1 MRGYRRVLRRLIAT
15 ITDGDFSPNDVGSSL
30 CSLTR
35 NLLCRAAAMNRFLA
49 VCLLIVSAVLA
60 GCASHPSPELRPYSA
75 EETKQLAL
83 EALSRRGLSFDEYQ
97 QQRAAL
103 TGQPQKSFGF
113 DRQGEM
119 NAERDVVLHG
129 RPS

>member
-1 MRGYRRVLRRLIAT
+1 
-15 ITDGDFSPNDVGSSL
+15 
-30 CSLTR
+30 
-35 NLLCRAAAMNRFLA
+35 MNRFLV
-49 VCLLIVSAVLA
+49 VCLLLITAVLA
-60 GCASHPSPELRPYSA
+60 GCATHPSPELRPYSA
-75 EETKQLAL
+75 EESKQLAL

-113 DRQGEM
+113 DRRGEM
-119 NAERDVVLHG
+119 NAERSLTLHG

>member
-1 MRGYRRVLRRLIAT
+1 M
-15 ITDGDFSPNDVGSSL
+15 
-30 CSLTR
+30 
-35 NLLCRAAAMNRFLA
+35 
-49 VCLLIVSAVLA
+49 
-60 GCASHPSPELRPYSA
+60 
-75 EETKQLAL
+75 AL

-103 TGQPQKSFGF
+103 TRQSSKPIGF

-119 NAERDVVLHG
+119 NAERSIKLLG

>member
-1 MRGYRRVLRRLIAT
+1 
-15 ITDGDFSPNDVGSSL
+15 
-30 CSLTR
+30 
-35 NLLCRAAAMNRFLA
+35 MNRFLA
-49 VCLLIVSAVLA
+49 VCLVIFSAVLA
-60 GCASHPSPELRPYSA
+60 GCASHPSPELRPYTA
-75 EETKQLAL
+75 EESKQLAL

-103 TGQPQKSFGF
+103 TGQPQKPFGF

-119 NAERDVVLHG
+119 NAERNVVLHG

>member
-1 MRGYRRVLRRLIAT
+1 
-15 ITDGDFSPNDVGSSL
+15 
-30 CSLTR
+30 
-35 NLLCRAAAMNRFLA
+35 MNRFLA
-49 VCLLIVSAVLA
+49 VCLLVVSSVLA
-60 GCASHPSPELRPYSA
+60 GCATHPSPELRPYTA
-75 EETKQLAL
+75 EETKELAL

-103 TGQPQKSFGF
+103 TAPPQKPFGF

-119 NAERDVVLHG
+119 NAERSVTLNG

>member
-1 MRGYRRVLRRLIAT
+1 
-15 ITDGDFSPNDVGSSL
+15 
-30 CSLTR
+30 
-35 NLLCRAAAMNRFLA
+35 MNRFLA
-49 VCLLIVSAVLA
+49 VCLVIVSAVLA
-60 GCASHPSPELRPYSA
+60 GCASHPSPELRPYTA
-75 EETKQLAL
+75 EESKQLAL

-103 TGQPQKSFGF
+103 TGQPQKPFGF

-119 NAERDVVLHG
+119 NAERNVVLQG